1 MCESLKSHQTLV
13 WRWVHGFWSSPWC
26 WCVYADKT
34 ELLPHSCSPPRLLNT
49 HMQLKCFFFFP
60 LWRRS
65 NDALTIMFV
74 RLQCC
79 YPWLWLPCSEISLQR
94 ITYRP
99 QLGSSCVAWSQL
111 TEKQA
116 ILKPQPLAIVS
127 LIQTLA
133 LIWTLFIIPLIDRS
147 SEVHPKKKKNALK
160 APNVKKSAQ
169 CLNTEDGSS
178 FFLLKSLCWQI
189 KNSSLHLCFSPV
201 FVLSL

>member
-1 MCESLKSHQTLV
+1 MS
-13 WRWVHGFWSSPWC
+13 
-26 WCVYADKT
+26 
-34 ELLPHSCSPPRLLNT
+34 
-49 HMQLKCFFFFP
+49 FFFP

-116 ILKPQPLAIVS
+116 ILKPQPLAVVS

-147 SEVHPKKKKNALK
+147 SEVHPKKEKKNALK
-160 APNVKKSAQ
+160 ALNVKKSAQ
-169 CLNTEDGSS
+169 CLNTEDRSS
-178 FFLLKSLCWQI
+178 FFSYWNLFAGRLKTRVSISVSLLSLCSAC
-189 KNSSLHLCFSPV
+189 KGSSLDLMLKLKFLYGTLFIRLCWMGGV
-201 FVLSL
+201 TWR